1 MTSRFFA
8 AVVVVMAGVASVEAE
23 PIRFIPATDPNGRV
37 YSTNENDGWFDGR
50 GLVFTALRP
59 VVLSSVGLVHDLT
72 GLDLAYQVAA
82 VERTT
87 GDVTEGQTIVRAG
100 ARTITTSGLE
110 LIPFAFEPLQ
120 LVAGNSYHIQF
131 SFNGLGN
138 QNFFHNNCAS
148 FQADEPNTCIGGQV
162 RYSVG
167 PFTNVDGT
175 AGGQTRNFV
184 QPEVM
189 VEVAEV
195 APVPEP
201 ATIVLFATGLALAGS
216 RRLRKRQHREGQAAL
231 PESRP

>member
-1 MTSRFFA
+1 LPRLGRPTPSSCPLSSKHYR
-8 AVVVVMAGVASVEAE
+8 E
-23 PIRFIPATDPNGRV
+23 PDCCDRPDLID
-37 YSTNENDGWFDGR
+37 
-50 GLVFTALRP
+50 LALRRSGRAP
-59 VVLSSVGLVHDLT
+59 DPGRKSQR
-72 GLDLAYQVAA
+72 AKNPPA
-82 VERTT
+82 
-87 GDVTEGQTIVRAG
+87 GQPDSRQPILIVRAG

-131 SFNGLGN
+131 SFNGPGN

-148 FQADEPNTCIGGQV
+148 FQADDPNTCIGGQV

-167 PFTNVDGT
+167 PFANIDGT

-216 RRLRKRQHREGQAAL
+216 RRLRTRQHRARQSAL